1 MTQDTSSH
9 ASNERSRLAPTVGR
23 ATGAAGPPPLSVA
36 IQTIAVVTIAMV
48 GSSISSQLVDL
59 AIADIGGA
67 FSVSA
72 DEASW
77 IACIATMAEVAGI
90 PIAAILVRAVSLRTL
105 VLWTAAVYVVCAC
118 GSLHAGSEQG
128 LLVLRTIQSFCSGIL
143 SVLMFVTVAATLPP
157 GPARDVGLAAFAFA
171 STAPI
176 ALNAPVGAFVTQRF
190 GWQGLYYFDIAWAL
204 VLLALT
210 WRFIRRTPRSMR
222 LSEID
227 WLGYVLLSIGLA
239 ALIVFMKQGDRF
251 FWLDNPIIVRAG
263 IVAAIFIPVAVLVQL
278 LREHPLMD
286 LRLLMKPTFGW
297 AIALAT
303 FYRFGLV
310 MTAFVVPQ
318 ALMNL
323 QGFRMPEI
331 AGATIWMFWAECVA
345 FPLAWYW
352 ATRGDARLPLSLGLM
367 LFAFGA
373 FLCTYL
379 TPGWQADDFRLT
391 MIAIGLG
398 QGLFLVPTVLYAARD
413 VAPQQGTT
421 AASLFNLSRVVGQTF
436 GIAAIATL
444 ITEREKF
451 HSNLLVDSFN
461 SANLALIARFNGLVA
476 TFLGATGDRARAQL
490 QAWQSLSGSA
500 SSQAY
505 VLAFADAFVI
515 VAVVMAASAV
525 LVLMLPPLREK
536 AQKLDLPPG
545 EARPRID
552 PVLAATEQ
560 T

>member
-1 MTQDTSSH
+1 
-9 ASNERSRLAPTVGR
+9 LAPRVCLQGSLKLLLVSLMF
-23 ATGAAGPPPLSVA
+23 GSGPVCAQQPPSHLSVPP
-36 IQTIAVVTIAMV
+36 Q
-48 GSSISSQLVDL
+48 SS
-59 AIADIGGA
+59 
-67 FSVSA
+67 
-72 DEASW
+72 EARPGKFQER
-77 IACIATMAEVAGI
+77 ID
-90 PIAAILVRAVSLRTL
+90 AAVRALRE
-105 VLWTAAVYVVCAC
+105 
-118 GSLHAGSEQG
+118 SN
-128 LLVLRTIQSFCSGIL
+128 
-143 SVLMFVTVAATLPP
+143 P
-157 GPARDVGLAAFAFA
+157 
-171 STAPI
+171 
-176 ALNAPVGAFVTQRF
+176 RF
-190 GWQGLYYFDIAWAL
+190 
-204 VLLALT
+204 
-210 WRFIRRTPRSMR
+210 
-222 LSEID
+222 
-227 WLGYVLLSIGLA
+227 
-239 ALIVFMKQGDRF
+239 
-251 FWLDNPIIVRAG
+251 
-263 IVAAIFIPVAVLVQL
+263 VAAIVIPVSVLFQL
-278 LREHPLMD
+278 LARRPLMD

-367 LFAFGA
+367 LFAVGA
-373 FLCTYL
+373 FLCTFL
-379 TPGWQADDFRLT
+379 TPSWQAGDFRLT
-391 MIAIGLG
+391 MIAIGFG

-461 SANLALIARFNGLVA
+461 SANPALIERFNGLVA
-476 TFLGATGDRARAQL
+476 TFLGANGDRARAQL

-500 SSQAY
+500 STQAY

-515 VAVVMAASAV
+515 VGLVMAVSAV
-525 LVLMLPPLREK
+525 LVLMLPPLRES
-536 AQKLDLPPG
+536 A
-545 EARPRID
+545 ARSGLLSTEGRPKMD
-552 PVLAATEQ
+552 PVHASTEHP
-560 T
+560 

>member
-1 MTQDTSSH
+1 VTEEIASS
-9 ASNERSRLAPTVGR
+9 AVVGGPSPRS
-23 ATGAAGPPPLSVA
+23 TGAPSAPSASPPTLPVA
-36 IQTIAVVTIAMV
+36 IQTIAVITIAMV

-59 AIADIGGA
+59 AIADVGGA

-72 DEASW
+72 DQASW

-90 PIAAILVRAVSLRTL
+90 PIAATLVRALSLRTL
-105 VLWTAAVYVVCAC
+105 VLWTAAVYVVCAFC
-118 GSLHAGSEQG
+118 SLHVGSEQA
-128 LLVLRTIQSFCSGIL
+128 LLILRTVQSFCSGIL

-157 GPARDVGLAAFAFA
+157 GPARNVGLAAFAFA

-176 ALNAPVGAFVTQRF
+176 ALNASVGSFVTERF

-210 WRFIRRTPRSMR
+210 WRLIRRTPRSMR

-227 WLGYVLLSIGLA
+227 WLGYILLSIGLA
-239 ALIVFMKQGDRF
+239 ALILFMKQGDRF
-251 FWLDNPIIVRAG
+251 FWLENPIVARSG
-263 IVAAIFIPVAVLVQL
+263 IVAAIVIPVAVLFQL
-278 LREHPLMD
+278 LAKRPLMD
-286 LRLLMKPTFGW
+286 LRLLKKPTFGW
-297 AIALAT
+297 AITLAT

-379 TPGWQADDFRLT
+379 TPGWQAADFRLT
-391 MIAIGLG
+391 MIAIGFG

-461 SANLALIARFNGLVA
+461 SANPALMERFNGLVT
-476 TFLGATGDRARAQL
+476 TFLGANGDRVRAQL
-490 QAWQSLSGSA
+490 QAWKSLSGSA
-500 SSQAY
+500 STQAY
-505 VLAFADAFVI
+505 VLAFADAFFI
-515 VAVVMAASAV
+515 VTLVMAVSAV
-525 LVLMLPPLREK
+525 LVLMLPPLREAGNSGLLST
-536 AQKLDLPPG
+536 AQ
-545 EARPRID
+545 RPKIE
-552 PVLAATEQ
+552 PAPASAEHP
-560 T
+560 